1 MKYPKNYLEE
11 IKLRLKVS
19 EVVAKSVALKKRGK
33 EFIGISPFTTEKT
46 PSFTVSD
53 EKRFYHCF
61 SSGEHGNIFDFVMK
75 TQNLKFGEAVKHLAN
90 LAGMRPYTFSKE
102 DQIRE
107 EKWNNYKLIFNKYC
121 LLYTSPSPRD

>member
-19 EVVAKSVALKKRGK
+19 EVVGKSVALKKRGK
-33 EFIGISPFTTEKT
+33 EFIGISPFTSEKT

-61 SSGEHGNIFDFVMK
+61 SSGEHGNVFDFVMK
-75 TQNLKFGEAVKHLAN
+75 TQSIKFGEAVRQLALQQVCN
-90 LAGMRPYTFSKE
+90 LINFQNLMQKKKKDTRHIK
-102 DQIRE
+102 
-107 EKWNNYKLIFNKYC
+107 IF
-121 LLYTSPSPRD
+121 

>member
-19 EVVAKSVALKKRGK
+19 EVVGKSVKLKRRGK

-75 TQNLKFGEAVKHLAN
+75 TQSIKFGEAVRQLASQ
-90 LAGMRPYTFSKE
+90 AGMQPYRFSKFDE
-102 DQIRE
+102 AK
-107 EKWNNYKLIFNKYC
+107 EKRYEIYKNILIDF
-121 LLYTSPSPRD
+121 TITITR